1 MIWIEGKSSA
11 WTYLSELELSPFI
24 KVAQEKSNRK
34 PASADEIERK
44 AEELRQRVLSSAPKL
59 SFRNQAVEVDSYDS
73 PYKAPEDE
81 IQFIDHRKE
90 RKMRTQTVLGEMLLT
105 SLVIGLFMVGI
116 YKGKSFLGVKKAI
129 PNSVATQLNTHDQ
142 HTAQKSQV
150 VEAPV
155 IVDTVKQS
163 DSALSVVTSKPK
175 PVVHKRVFVDSIKST
190 SLTIAPPLTQADNK
204 DGKSNTQTETS
215 AKVPDEIPVQSD
227 VIADTNKNTT
237 AKEEKKGFLRGLF
250 KKKKKDENTSKDE

>member
-1 MIWIEGKSSA
+1 
-11 WTYLSELELSPFI
+11 
-24 KVAQEKSNRK
+24 
-34 PASADEIERK
+34 
-44 AEELRQRVLSSAPKL
+44 
-59 SFRNQAVEVDSYDS
+59 
-73 PYKAPEDE
+73 
-81 IQFIDHRKE
+81 
-90 RKMRTQTVLGEMLLT
+90 
-105 SLVIGLFMVGI
+105 MVGI

-129 PNSVATQLNTHDQ
+129 PNSVATQLNTPDQ
-142 HTAQKSQV
+142 HTAQKSRV

-155 IVDTVKQS
+155 SVDTVKQS

-204 DGKSNTQTETS
+204 DGKTNTQTETS

-237 AKEEKKGFLRGLF
+237 VKEEKKGFLRGLF